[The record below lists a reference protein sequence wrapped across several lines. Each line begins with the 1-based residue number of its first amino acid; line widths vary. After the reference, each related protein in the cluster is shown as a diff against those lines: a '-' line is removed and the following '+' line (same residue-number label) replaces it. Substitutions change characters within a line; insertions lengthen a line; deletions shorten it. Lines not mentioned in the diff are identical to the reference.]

1 MLNKPLAYR
10 LRPETL
16 DDVLGQDKVKNF
28 LDTLIKN
35 ETLVSMIFYG
45 SPGTGKTTTARA
57 FTNSI
62 KANSILL
69 NAAIDN
75 KARLEEAFLQAIR
88 FYPTIVI
95 IDEIHRLDKAKQD
108 LLLPH
113 IENGDFYLI
122 GCTTTNPFIS
132 LNQALRSR
140 CKLLEFA
147 SLSKDEIVI
156 GLNKAITSENGLNNM
171 RSFTPSAIEK
181 IASLSSGDLRFG
193 YNQLEMI
200 VLSFPKSHI
209 IDENDVKDNI
219 KSSNFLS
226 SDEEHYNLLSGLQ
239 KSIRGSEVNA
249 SLYYLARLIDNGD
262 LESIVRRL
270 LVISYEDIGLAS
282 PMACLRTA
290 IACDVA
296 IKIGLKEARIPLAN
310 VVIELALSP
319 KSKSA
324 EEAIDKAL
332 FESENNTYKVK
343 DFLRL
348 VKDNDIEQYDYSDYE
363 LFKHLKY
370 LPDEIKDKQ
379 FYTPFDNSK
388 FEKALKDSYD
398 SLKKVKRF
406 STIKEAKE
414 YLNKSKSKV

>member
-16 DDVLGQDKVKNF
+16 DDVLGQSKVKSF
-28 LDTLIKN
+28 LNNLINN

-62 KANSILL
+62 KTHSILL
-69 NAAIDN
+69 NAVLDN
-75 KARLEEAFLQAIR
+75 KAKLEEAFEQAIR
-88 FYPTIVI
+88 FYPTVVI

-113 IENGDFYLI
+113 LENGDFYLI
-122 GCTTTNPFIS
+122 GCTTVNPFIS

-140 CKLLEFA
+140 CKLLEFTL
-147 SLSKDEIVI
+147 LSKEDIII
-156 GLNKAITSENGLNNM
+156 GLNKAIESENGLNKT
-171 RSFTPSAIEK
+171 RSFTTSAIEK

-193 YNQLEMI
+193 YNQLEVI
-200 VLSFPKSHI
+200 ALSYPKSHI
-209 IDENDVKDNI
+209 IDENDIKDNI
-219 KSSNFLS
+219 KNSNFLS

-262 LESIVRRL
+262 LESITRRL
-270 LVISYEDIGLAS
+270 IVIAYEDIGLAS
-282 PMACLRTA
+282 PMACLRTV
-290 IACDVA
+290 IACDA
-296 IKIGLKEARIPLAN
+296 ANKIGLKEARIPLAN
-310 VVIELALSP
+310 IVIELALSP

-324 EEAIDKAL
+324 EDAIDKAL
-332 FESENNTYKVK
+332 YESESNTYKVK
-343 DFLRL
+343 DYLRL
-348 VKDNDIEQYDYSDYE
+348 IKDNDIEQYDYSNYD
-363 LFKHLKY
+363 LFMHLYY
-370 LPDEIKDKQ
+370 LPDEIKEKE

-388 FEKALKDSYD
+388 FEKALKDSYEN
-398 SLKKVKRF
+398 LKKVKRF

-414 YLNKSKSKV
+414 YLDKSKSKI